1 MKNMFITLL
10 VGLALF
16 SIPETTFSQTS
27 RVISFNIRYD
37 NTSDTINNWNKRKAS
52 LASLIQHYDADIV
65 GIQEGLHHQVDY
77 LNNALEGYTYV
88 GVGRDDGRQKGEY
101 AAIFYNRN
109 HFKTLKTNTFWLSE
123 TPEKVSVGWDASME
137 RICTYALFENLTTKK
152 QFWVFNTHF
161 DHRGRKARV
170 HSAQLI
176 YNKIKEIN
184 TSDLPVI
191 LMGDLNL
198 TPDTE
203 PIQFLKRHLTDA
215 MDIAHKP
222 FYGPTGTFN
231 GFDQDRI
238 MKNRIDYIFVNK
250 IDVLSYTHID
260 DRMPNNMH
268 ISDHLPVLI
277 KIED

>member
-1 MKNMFITLL
+1 MKNTLAVLLIGLSLFI
-10 VGLALF
+10 
-16 SIPETTFSQTS
+16 IPKTSFSQTTNL
-27 RVISFNIRYD
+27 ISFNIRYD

-52 LASLIQHYDADIV
+52 MASLIQHYDADIV

-77 LNNALEGYTYV
+77 LNNALNGYSYV
-88 GVGRDDGRQKGEY
+88 GVGRDDGQQKGEY
-101 AAIFYNRN
+101 SAIFYNN
-109 HFKTLKTNTFWLSE
+109 DKFKVLKTNTFWLSE

-137 RICTYALFENLTTKK
+137 RICTYALFENVKTKK
-152 QFWVFNTHF
+152 QFYVFNTHF
-161 DHRGRKARV
+161 DHRGMQARIN
-170 HSAQLI
+170 SAQLI
-176 YNKIKEIN
+176 YKKIKEIN

-203 PIQFLKRHLTDA
+203 PIQFLKNNLTDA
-215 MDIAHKP
+215 MGISRKP
-222 FYGPTGTFN
+222 FYGPIGTFN

-238 MKNRIDYIFVNK
+238 MENRIDYIFVNN

-268 ISDHLPVLI
+268 ISDHLPVLMSL
-277 KIED
+277 KD

>member
-1 MKNMFITLL
+1 MKNTLAVLLIGLSLFI
-10 VGLALF
+10 
-16 SIPETTFSQTS
+16 IPKTSFSQTTNL
-27 RVISFNIRYD
+27 ISFNIRYD

-52 LASLIQHYDADIV
+52 MASLIQHYDADIV

-77 LNNALEGYTYV
+77 LNNALNGYSYV
-88 GVGRDDGRQKGEY
+88 GVGRDDGQQKGEY
-101 AAIFYNRN
+101 SAIFYNSDK
-109 HFKTLKTNTFWLSE
+109 FKVLKTNTFWLSE

-137 RICTYALFENLTTKK
+137 RICTYALFENVKTKK
-152 QFWVFNTHF
+152 QFYVFNTHF
-161 DHRGRKARV
+161 DHKGMQARIN
-170 HSAQLI
+170 SAQLI
-176 YNKIKEIN
+176 YKKIKEIN

-203 PIQFLKRHLTDA
+203 PIQFLKNNLTDA
-215 MDIAHKP
+215 MGISRKP
-222 FYGPTGTFN
+222 FYGPKGTFN

-238 MKNRIDYIFVNK
+238 MENRIDYIFVNN

-268 ISDHLPVLI
+268 ISDHLPVLMSL
-277 KIED
+277 KD

>member
-1 MKNMFITLL
+1 MKRLFTTILIGLTL
-10 VGLALF
+10 F
-16 SIPETTFSQTS
+16 MIPQVSFSQNTN
-27 RVISFNIRYD
+27 VITFNIKYD

-52 LASLIQHYDADIV
+52 LAKLIQHYDADIV

-77 LNNALEGYTYV
+77 LNNTLNGFSFV
-88 GVGRDDGRQKGEY
+88 GVGRDDGQEKGEY
-101 AAIFYNRN
+101 AAIFYNTDKFN
-109 HFKTLKTNTFWLSE
+109 VLKTNTFWLSE

-137 RICTYALFENLTTKK
+137 RICTYALFENKLTKK

-161 DHRGRKARV
+161 DHRGMQARIN
-170 HSAQLI
+170 SAQLI
-176 YNKIKEIN
+176 FKKMNEIN
-184 TSDLPVI
+184 TSNLPAI

-203 PIQFLKRHLTDA
+203 PIQFLKKNLTEA
-215 MDIAHKP
+215 MEISKKP
-222 FYGPTGTFN
+222 FYGPIGTFN

-238 MKNRIDYIFVNK
+238 MENKIDYIFVNN

-268 ISDHLPVLI
+268 ISDHLPVLMTMSN
-277 KIED
+277 